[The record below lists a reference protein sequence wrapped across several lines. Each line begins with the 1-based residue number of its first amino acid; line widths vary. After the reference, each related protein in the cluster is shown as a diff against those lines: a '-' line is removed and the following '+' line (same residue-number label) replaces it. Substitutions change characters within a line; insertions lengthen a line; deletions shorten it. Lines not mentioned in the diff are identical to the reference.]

1 MMSAVINGE
10 FLDQQNSR
18 LLIENRYLQ
27 NTTGDIPPQLTQFCS
42 IHASAQDGSS
52 HNIYIYG
59 GYDGLSM
66 ENTPSDDVY
75 VLSLP
80 SFSWIK
86 LYSGNTTHGRSGH
99 RCVKPYPDQMLVLG
113 GVHLDPTHC
122 LDGGVIQVF
131 NLNTGRFQNTY
142 NPNVWN
148 EYKVPDLITTVIG
161 GEYVSKFAKQ

>member
-1 MMSAVINGE
+1 MVCSLAAKVKPRI
-10 FLDQQNSR
+10 
-18 LLIENRYLQ
+18 LIGNRYLQ

-42 IHASAQDGSS
+42 VYASAPDGFS

-59 GYDGLSM
+59 GYDGLSTQ
-66 ENTPSDDVY
+66 NTPSDDVY

-86 LYSGNTTHGRSGH
+86 LYSGNSIHGRSGH

-131 NLNTGRFQNTY
+131 NLNTGRFQNSY
-142 NPNVWN
+142 SPKVWS
-148 EYKVPDLITTVIG
+148 EYKVPDLVTAVIG
-161 GEYVSKFAKQ
+161 GEYVSQPLIY